1 VLCLLIKVVLVLPGV
16 ALGYVSKKAGMD
28 TLITM
33 IFSAAIP
40 SMYLACILY
49 SGLEL
54 WVYAKLTGEEL
65 DISKYEDANASDS
78 TDIESG
84 TQMITS

>member
-1 VLCLLIKVVLVLPGV
+1 MLPGV
-16 ALGYVSKKAGMD
+16 ALGYVAKKAGMD

-33 IFSAAIP
+33 ILAAAIP

-54 WVYAKLTGEEL
+54 WVYDKITGETV
-65 DISKYEDANASDS
+65 DISKYENADASDS